1 MSFLQQREDE
11 SKCFHHSWGKGEVV
25 AIGIHF
31 SGIGGTA
38 TRFHMNAMGESRLQG
53 VDEVIAGGPCSGPVF
68 PWMGGTVR
76 GDVGFLPVP
85 WCPVVEVGLVRAV
98 MVGAFVARQAV
109 KRP

>member
-53 VDEVIAGGPCSGPVF
+53 VDEVIAGAHVPARSSHGWEELYAVTWGFCRSLGAPLSKWAWCALS
-68 PWMGGTVR
+68 WSVR
-76 GDVGFLPVP
+76 SSPG
-85 WCPVVEVGLVRAV
+85 R
-98 MVGAFVARQAV
+98 R
-109 KRP
+109 